1 VTTKPEAEL
10 YVIVRENEGVGG
22 EYTAHLPI
30 GHMEAHDHAD
40 NNS

>member
-1 VTTKPEAEL
+1 MTAKSEAEF

-22 EYTAHLPI
+22 EYTTHLRM

-40 NNS
+40 NPS